1 MLVRN
6 KLNLLLLLLFCPAGA
21 GLLSA
26 SQMYLP
32 FVPPAGS
39 AAVAATEKLPVMR
52 ELQLLKMSYPDVK
65 FSIQYDMSKSD
76 WCLTVANYGKT
87 TKLYRDGG
95 RYVTEV
101 QLVGKVNYR
110 PVLVPYERS
119 LSDPLHFSD
128 EKVAYI
134 KSYCG
139 GSPSG
144 GGTVISTALFSA
156 IYDASTQPAVESH
169 LTKILFLGKPTTV
182 HERIVQPLMRV
193 ESRIKKLALT
203 VPSVAEFCNTL
214 LSTDSYGWSP
224 AYDAD
229 SRSFRSYGI
238 GLDLL
243 PKGWEDKVLYWKNEQ
258 ARSGD
263 KWMLT
268 PLSKR
273 WTPPEPV
280 IRAFEEEGFVWGGRR
295 IVWNNMHFEYHP
307 ELVNAGGDS
316 SSVGAY

>member
-1 MLVRN
+1 MQVRK
-6 KLNLLLLLLFCPAGA
+6 KLNFLVLLLFYPAGA

-26 SQMYLP
+26 SQTFIP

-39 AAVAATEKLPVMR
+39 AAVAATEELPAVK
-52 ELQLLKMSYPDVK
+52 ELKLLKMSYPDVG
-65 FSIQYDMSKSD
+65 FSMQYDQSEGD
-76 WCLTVANYGKT
+76 WCLSVTNYGKT

-95 RYVTEV
+95 RYVTAA
-101 QLVGKVNYR
+101 QLAGKEKYR
-110 PVLVPYERS
+110 RLFFPYDSS
-119 LSDPLHFSD
+119 LPDPSFFSAG
-128 EKVAYI
+128 KIAYI
-134 KSYCG
+134 KSYSDC
-139 GSPSG
+139 SPP

-156 IYDASTQPAVESH
+156 IYDAATQPAVESH

-193 ESRIKKLALT
+193 ETRIKKLALT
-203 VPSVAEFCNTL
+203 VPSVAEFCNAL

-224 AYDAD
+224 EYDTD

-258 ARSGD
+258 TKAGD

-268 PLSKR
+268 PLEKR
-273 WTPPEPV
+273 WMPPEPV
-280 IRAFEEEGFVWGGRR
+280 VKAFEEEGFVWGGRK

-307 ELVNAGGDS
+307 ELVNAGSDCS
-316 SSVGAY
+316 LVGVY

>member
-1 MLVRN
+1 MQVRN

-26 SQMYLP
+26 SQTYIP

-39 AAVAATEKLPVMR
+39 AAVAATAENPAVR
-52 ELQLLKMSYPDVK
+52 ELKLLKMSYPDVG
-65 FSIQYDMSKSD
+65 FSMQYDLSEGD
-76 WCLTVANYGKT
+76 WCLSVTNYGKT

-95 RYVTEV
+95 RYVTAA
-101 QLVGKVNYR
+101 QLAGKVKYR
-110 PVLVPYERS
+110 PVLCPYEHS
-119 LSDPLHFSD
+119 LSDPLFFSD
-128 EKVAYI
+128 EKIAYI
-134 KSYCG
+134 KSYSS
-139 GSPSG
+139 GSPAG
-144 GGTVISTALFSA
+144 DGAVISTALFSA
-156 IYDASTQPAVESH
+156 IYDAATQPAVESH

-193 ESRIKKLALT
+193 EARIKKLALT

-258 ARSGD
+258 TKTGD

-273 WTPPEPV
+273 WMPPEAV

-307 ELVNAGGDS
+307 ELVNAGSDS
-316 SSVGAY
+316 SSVAAY